1 YFNFSSTVFCSSVG
15 IAASCSIE
23 ILQEKAKTCGNGFFD
38 NLKKDRHQDCRKLYT
53 SKVKHCIINVVDN
66 CRNQTDGKTLAIME
80 EISKNLISS
89 WRYYCKDGMLHSFR
103 GLKKL
108 QNCPDATLEKIR
120 KCASSFYKKF
130 QENKGSRSLCRKFTK
145 AKKCIRTALERN
157 CDKNSWVKNAAKRY
171 QDPYNPYCPGR
182 VDLKRK
188 PVPRSPGRRFGSCSE
203 SDYLSLTRVCI
214 ASFVQTLQKNPKTS
228 CRRAYMDKINK
239 CAKNLALHCHK
250 NESKYDRRN
259 VERSFNSR
267 SFRAYQEQV
276 YCNGMNL
283 QVPLPPSLRRHQC
296 SKNFLAEKGRCEDNY
311 VKTYRENKADKT
323 LCRKYAEAKACVKN
337 ATLTLCKMTGEQVEV
352 VNFYCDTFNPFCF
365 NLSDPPMVK
374 QPRVSEHRVSR
385 ESGPRLPAVTPTQ
398 SVKGSAE
405 VKSWGGGQSTSLASY
420 RFVVISSVV
429 ALIRTVS

>member
-1 YFNFSSTVFCSSVG
+1 MVNFRLLLLLIVFCSSVG

-23 ILQEKAKTCGNGFFD
+23 TLQEKAKTCVNGFFD

-53 SKVKHCIINVVDN
+53 SKVKHCIIKVIDS
-66 CRNQTDGKTLAIME
+66 CRNRTDGKTVS
-80 EISKNLISS
+80 SKNLISS
-89 WRYYCKDGMLHSFR
+89 WQYYCKDGMLYSFK
-103 GLKKL
+103 GYKKL
-108 QNCPDATLEKIR
+108 QNCLDTTLEKIG

-130 QENKGSRSLCRKFTK
+130 KENKGSRSLCRKFTK
-145 AKKCIRTALERN
+145 AKKCIRTTLERN

-171 QDPYNPYCPGR
+171 QDPHNPYCPGW

-228 CRRAYMDKINK
+228 CRRVYMDKINK
-239 CAKNLALHCHK
+239 CAKNVALHCHK

-267 SFRAYQEQV
+267 GFRDYQEQV

-296 SKNFLAEKGRCEDNY
+296 SKNFLAEKGRCQDNY
-311 VKTYRENKADKT
+311 VKTYRENKADKS
-323 LCRKYAEAKACVKN
+323 LCSKYAEAKACVKN
-337 ATLTLCKMTGEQVEV
+337 ATLTLCKMKKEQVEV

-385 ESGPRLPAVTPTQ
+385 ESGPQLPTVTPTQ

-405 VKSWGGGQSTSLASY
+405 VKSRGGGQSTSLASY
-420 RFVVISSVV
+420 RFVVILSVV
-429 ALIRTVS
+429 VLIRTVS